1 MLEDSNVGPWHSR
14 LAPLM
19 EQNEEYKQL
28 MGDTPYMEYRIMNDM
43 MTGTE
48 NNGNRL
54 IMSKDGKVDKAKAA
68 KYLKALIMTTAKN
81 NEQIPQQPNG
91 VFNNGFNIS

>member
-1 MLEDSNVGPWHSR
+1 
-14 LAPLM
+14 
-19 EQNEEYKQL
+19 
-28 MGDTPYMEYRIMNDM
+28 
-43 MTGTE
+43 
-48 NNGNRL
+48 
-54 IMSKDGKVDKAKAA
+54 MSKDGKVDKAKAA

>member
-1 MLEDSNVGPWHSR
+1 
-14 LAPLM
+14 M
-19 EQNEEYKQL
+19 EQRPEYKKA
-28 MGDTPYMEYRIMNDM
+28 MGDVPYSEWRSMYDM
-43 MTGTE
+43 LQGTSDSRNE
-48 NNGNRL
+48 L
-54 IMSKDGKVDKAKAA
+54 ILNKEGYIDRVKAA